1 MIGGMLRVLVIGLVV
16 LVAVMFML
24 QRTAERAPRPE
35 TATVI
40 DEPRPLPE
48 FELADTAG
56 AAFTQADLEGGFH
69 LLFFGFT
76 NCPDICPVTL
86 QVLANIKP
94 RLEQRFGEDAPGIV
108 FVSVDPA
115 RDTPEH
121 IAEYLENFDPAFTG
135 VTGSDEALAPL
146 LDTLGVA
153 VRKQEAE
160 GRSYNVTH
168 SGHVFVIGP
177 EGRWRAVFRPSTD
190 GDVLVSDYA
199 RIHEAVTRGVP
210 FAQPGP

>member
-1 MIGGMLRVLVIGLVV
+1 MIGAMLRVLVIGLVL
-16 LVAVMFML
+16 LVAAMFML
-24 QRTAERAPRPE
+24 PRTVERAPRPE

-40 DEPRPLPE
+40 DEPRPLPD

-56 AAFTQADLEGGFH
+56 RPFTAADLEGGFH

-76 NCPDICPVTL
+76 NCPDVCPLTL
-86 QVLANIKP
+86 QVLAEVRP
-94 RLEQRFGEDAPGIV
+94 RLEQRFGEDAPDVV

-115 RDTPEH
+115 RDTPER
-121 IAEYLENFDPAFTG
+121 IASYLQNFDPGFTG

-153 VRKQEAE
+153 VRKQENE
-160 GRSYNVTH
+160 GESYNVTH

-177 EGRWRAVFRPSTD
+177 DGEWRAVFRPSTSA
-190 GDVLVSDYA
+190 DVLVSDYA
-199 RIHEAVTRGVP
+199 RIHEAVSRGIP